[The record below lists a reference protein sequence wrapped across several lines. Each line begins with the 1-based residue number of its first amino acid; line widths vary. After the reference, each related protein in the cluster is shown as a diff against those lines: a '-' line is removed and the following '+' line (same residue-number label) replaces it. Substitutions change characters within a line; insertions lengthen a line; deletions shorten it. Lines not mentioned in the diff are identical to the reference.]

1 MVSVIQNLL
10 WRKACYRTRALVYY
24 WFNFCWRL
32 CLTSR
37 DHSKRNK
44 NQFKRAVAGECEK
57 NYKYMV
63 SACGPACMSC
73 DQLLL
78 ENRCP
83 IDKSAEPAWKPGSL
97 NAMFEYL
104 ISEEVTSKY
113 PATILSRDPWV
124 VTLDDVISEEEAL
137 RLIELGGLEGY
148 KRSEDVGEKKADGS
162 YGSVVSTGRTS
173 SNAWCVGD
181 CYTDPVARNVMD
193 RLSNLTMINE
203 TNSEFL
209 QLLRWVRHDVQA
221 LITSR

>member
-1 MVSVIQNLL
+1 
-10 WRKACYRTRALVYY
+10 
-24 WFNFCWRL
+24 
-32 CLTSR
+32 
-37 DHSKRNK
+37 
-44 NQFKRAVAGECEK
+44 
-57 NYKYMV
+57 MV

-124 VTLDDVISEEEAL
+124 VTLDDVVSEEEAL

-173 SNAWCVGD
+173 SNAWCTGD

-209 QLLRWVRHDVQA
+209 QLLR
-221 LITSR
+221 